1 MGHPLSHNKCDF
13 LIVIFSFSITWMS
26 LSVASPLIA
35 QSLPLAQNY
44 YPQPVPPDATID
56 EPTFPQTLPPPE
68 ELLPTPTPTS
78 PLTEPPPNTSETLL
92 IKRFTFE
99 GNTAFTDEELAAL
112 TQDFLNIPITFSELL
127 QARSAITN
135 FYISQGFITSGAFIP
150 PQTLQEGTVIIQ
162 IIEGEISELNV
173 TGTGRLNS
181 NYVRSRL
188 QRAITKPLNQN
199 RLLQALQLLQLNPVI
214 ETISA
219 ELSAG
224 IRPGESIL
232 NVEFT
237 TSDTFNISLIS
248 DNSRP
253 PSVGTFRRGVEVSEA
268 NLFGQGDRLDV
279 FYSNTD
285 GSNIVD
291 ISYDFPINARNGTV
305 GFYFNNTDSQVIE
318 KPFEDLDLEANSSTY
333 ELRYRQPIIQT
344 PQQELT
350 LGLALARRETDTSIL
365 GVGFPL
371 SRGAENDGETRLS
384 IIRFYQEYVNRDAK
398 QVLAARSQFS
408 LGVGALDAT
417 INNNDEPDSRYLAW
431 RGQAQWLRLLAPD
444 TVLLIRSDIQLSNKE
459 LIPLEQVGLG
469 GFETVRGYRQDLLL
483 RDNAVFASVELR
495 YPLLRT
501 FNGEGVLQ
509 LTPFADLGRAWNSN
523 PELDV
528 DPRTLFSIGLGLR
541 WQYRDRMTL
550 RFDWGIPLTDID
562 SQQRSL
568 QENGI
573 YFSIDWSLF

>member
-1 MGHPLSHNKCDF
+1 
-13 LIVIFSFSITWMS
+13 
-26 LSVASPLIA
+26 
-35 QSLPLAQNY
+35 
-44 YPQPVPPDATID
+44 
-56 EPTFPQTLPPPE
+56 
-68 ELLPTPTPTS
+68 
-78 PLTEPPPNTSETLL
+78 
-92 IKRFTFE
+92 
-99 GNTAFTDEELAAL
+99 
-112 TQDFLNIPITFSELL
+112 
-127 QARSAITN
+127 
-135 FYISQGFITSGAFIP
+135 
-150 PQTLQEGTVIIQ
+150 
-162 IIEGEISELNV
+162 
-173 TGTGRLNS
+173 
-181 NYVRSRL
+181 
-188 QRAITKPLNQN
+188 
-199 RLLQALQLLQLNPVI
+199 LQLNPVI

-232 NVEFT
+232 NVKFT

-444 TVLLIRSDIQLSNKE
+444 TVLLIRSDIQLSNQE

-550 RFDWGIPLTDID
+550 RFDWGIPLTDVD

>member
-13 LIVIFSFSITWMS
+13 LIVIFSSSLTWMS

-56 EPTFPQTLPPPE
+56 EPTFPPILPPPE

-78 PLTEPPPNTSETLL
+78 PLTEPPPNTSETLI
-92 IKRFTFE
+92 IKRFIFE
-99 GNTAFTDEELAAL
+99 GNTAFTDEELADL
-112 TQDFLNIPITFSELL
+112 TQDFLNIPITFAELL

-135 FYISQGFITSGAFIP
+135 FYISQGFITSGALIP
-150 PQTLQEGTVIIQ
+150 PQTLQEGTVIIL
-162 IIEGEISELNV
+162 IVEGEISELNV

-232 NVEFT
+232 NVKFT

-318 KPFEDLDLEANSSTY
+318 KPFEDLDIEANSSTY

-444 TVLLIRSDIQLSNKE
+444 TVLLIRSDIQLSNQE

-550 RFDWGIPLTDID
+550 RFDWGIPLTDVD